1 MKKKVFIVAEISANH
16 GFDKSILMDTIRA
29 ISKSGADAVKL
40 QTYTPDKLTLNTNK
54 KEFII
59 DAKTKW
65 DGKSLYELYKSA
77 YTPWEWHLDVKELS
91 ESLGLIFF
99 STPFDFTSVDLLEAL
114 DVPLYKIASFEIH
127 DLPLIKYVA
136 SKSKPIII
144 STGIAT
150 IQDVEEALDVC
161 RSVGNNQITLL
172 KCTSQYPSLIED
184 ANLLTIPDMRER
196 FNVEVGLSDHTP
208 GYIVPISAVPLGI
221 TMIEK
226 HFILDRSIGGPDASF
241 SMEPHEFREMV
252 DNVRLAEKA
261 LGHVDYELSEKKINS
276 RKFGRSLFA
285 SKDIKKGEIF
295 SSENIK
301 SVRPNDGL
309 PPKYIDQIIGKVAT
323 RDIEFA
329 SPLEWNMIQDYHSI
343 KKS

>member
-1 MKKKVFIVAEISANH
+1 MN
-16 GFDKSILMDTIRA
+16 
-29 ISKSGADAVKL
+29 
-40 QTYTPDKLTLNTNK
+40 
-54 KEFII
+54 
-59 DAKTKW
+59 
-65 DGKSLYELYKSA
+65 
-77 YTPWEWHLDVKELS
+77 
-91 ESLGLIFF
+91 
-99 STPFDFTSVDLLEAL
+99 
-114 DVPLYKIASFEIH
+114 VPIYKIASFEIH
-127 DLPLIKYVA
+127 DIPLIKYVA
-136 SKSKPIII
+136 SKGKPIII

-150 IQDVEEALDVC
+150 IQDIEEAIEAC